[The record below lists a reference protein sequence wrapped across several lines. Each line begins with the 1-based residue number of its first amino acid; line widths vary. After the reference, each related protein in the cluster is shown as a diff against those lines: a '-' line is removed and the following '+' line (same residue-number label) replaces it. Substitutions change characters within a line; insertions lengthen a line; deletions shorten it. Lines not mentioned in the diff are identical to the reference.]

1 MGKYVL
7 YSILYTVVD
16 THMHIYIRIY
26 TSDIRIYLDA
36 RRLAVKKTR
45 TRVAFNDRCRSML

>member
-16 THMHIYIRIY
+16 THMHIYIRIH

-45 TRVAFNDRCRSML
+45 TRVAFNDRCRSMV